1 MKKLFVLSVIIF
13 GFAGVCVASDWKEES
28 IILTKIT
35 DGDTIK
41 AVVNGENESIRL
53 LDIDCF
59 ETSKNPRAIW
69 QSEYY
74 HKSIGDILKQGFYS
88 KQRLED
94 KLKGKKELVLKWKQR
109 DKYKRILGKIYLD
122 DEDINEYMLKN
133 GGCQQYVDRHS
144 TK

>member
-13 GFAGVCVASDWKEES
+13 CFAMVCVASDWKEES

-41 AVVNGENESIRL
+41 AVVNGEKESIRL

-133 GGCQQYVDRHS
+133 GGCQKYVDRHS

>member
-13 GFAGVCVASDWKEES
+13 GFAGVCIASDWKEES

-41 AVVNGENESIRL
+41 AVVNGEKESIRL

-109 DKYKRILGKIYLD
+109 DKYRRILGKIYLD

>member
-1 MKKLFVLSVIIF
+1 MLFVLSVIIF
-13 GFAGVCVASDWKEES
+13 GFAGVCVASDWKEEN

-41 AVVNGENESIRL
+41 AIINGEKESIRL

-133 GGCQQYVDRHS
+133 GSCQKYIDRHS

>member
-13 GFAGVCVASDWKEES
+13 CFAMVCVASDWKEES

-41 AVVNGENESIRL
+41 AVVNGEKESIRL

-109 DKYKRILGKIYLD
+109 DKYKRILGKI
-122 DEDINEYMLKN
+122 
-133 GGCQQYVDRHS
+133 
-144 TK
+144 

>member
-13 GFAGVCVASDWKEES
+13 GFAGVCIASDWKEES

-41 AVVNGENESIRL
+41 AVVNGEKESIRL

-109 DKYKRILGKIYLD
+109 DKYRRILGKIYLD
-122 DEDINEYMLKN
+122 DEYINEYMLKN

>member
-1 MKKLFVLSVIIF
+1 MKKLFVLSIIIL
-13 GFAGVCVASDWKEES
+13 GFAGVCVASDWKEEN

-41 AVVNGENESIRL
+41 AIINGEKESIRL

>member
-41 AVVNGENESIRL
+41 AVVNGEKESIRL

-109 DKYKRILGKIYLD
+109 DKYRRILGKIYLD

>member
-13 GFAGVCVASDWKEES
+13 GFAGVCIASDWKEEN

-41 AVVNGENESIRL
+41 AIINGEKESIRL

-74 HKSIGDILKQGFYS
+74 HKSIGDIMKQGFYS
-88 KQRLED
+88 KQVLEN
-94 KLKGKKELVLKWKQR
+94 KLKGVKELKLKWKQR
-109 DKYKRILGKIYLD
+109 DRYKRILGKIYLD
-122 DEDINEYMLKN
+122 NEDINEYMLKN
-133 GGCQQYVDRHS
+133 GVCQKYVDRHS

>member
-13 GFAGVCVASDWKEES
+13 GFAGVCVASDWKEEN

-41 AVVNGENESIRL
+41 AIINGEKESIRL

-133 GGCQQYVDRHS
+133 GSCQKYIDRHS